1 MADDEPRAAPDDA
14 LDTRTPFTR
23 AAGLKAGLTDRQLRS
38 SRFTRLL
45 DGVYL
50 SSDVALSPAVM
61 VQALHLIAPPGS
73 FVSHASAAR
82 WLGCPLPPLPE
93 EHITVPTRGRRFR
106 RSGVRCHVARGGETF
121 HKAPVGHVATTA
133 QCFVDLA
140 SQLTLVDLVIVGDW
154 LVRKKKVDLS
164 ALRRYCA
171 SSTSPHASAARVAV
185 AYVREGVDS
194 PMETRL
200 RMLIALAGLP
210 EPVVNLT
217 IRDVYGEPVRR
228 YDLSWPS
235 IRLIVE
241 YDGKHHVE
249 RIEQWEKDLERREAI
264 EDDDWRILVV
274 TSTGIFDVPEETVAR
289 IHRHLRTRRMPGTP
303 LCPAPSWRAHFPGKT
318 PL

>member
-1 MADDEPRAAPDDA
+1 METGDEAEDA
-14 LDTRTPFTR
+14 LDTRVPFTR

-38 SRFTRLL
+38 ARFTRLL
-45 DGVYL
+45 DGVYVDAAVPL
-50 SSDVALSPAVM
+50 SAAVM
-61 VQALHLIAPPGS
+61 VQALHLVAPTDS

-93 EHITVPTRGRRFR
+93 EHVTVPSRAARFR
-106 RSGVRCHVARGGETF
+106 RAGVRCHVARGGETF
-121 HKAPVGHVATTA
+121 HKTALGHVATAA
-133 QCFVDLA
+133 QCFVDLG
-140 SQLTLVDLVIVGDW
+140 SLLSLVDLVIVGDW
-154 LVRKKKVDLS
+154 LVRKKLVTLT
-164 ALRRYCA
+164 ALRAHCA
-171 SSTSPHASAARVAV
+171 ESTSRGADAAQLAASF
-185 AYVREGVDS
+185 VRERVDS

-200 RMLIALAGLP
+200 RMLIVLAGLP

-217 IRDVYGEPVRR
+217 IRDVNGEPVRR

-264 EDDDWRILVV
+264 ENEDWRILVV
-274 TSTGIFDVPEETVAR
+274 TSAGIFDVPEETVAR
-289 IHRHLRTRRMPGTP
+289 IHAQLRRRRMPGTP
-303 LCPAPSWRAHFPGKT
+303 QRPKPAWRAHFPGKT

>member
-1 MADDEPRAAPDDA
+1 
-14 LDTRTPFTR
+14 
-23 AAGLKAGLTDRQLRS
+23 
-38 SRFTRLL
+38 
-45 DGVYL
+45 
-50 SSDVALSPAVM
+50 M
-61 VQALHLIAPPGS
+61 VQALQLIAPSGS

-82 WLGCPLPPLPE
+82 WHGCPLPPLPE
-93 EHITVPTRGRRFR
+93 EHVSVPARAARFR
-106 RSGVRCHVARGGETF
+106 RAGVRCHVARGGETF
-121 HKAPVGHVATTA
+121 HKTEMGPVATAA

-154 LVRKKKVDLS
+154 LVRRKKVSLE
-164 ALRRYCA
+164 ALRRHCEA
-171 SSTSPHASAARVAV
+171 SMSRHAKAARLA
-185 AYVREGVDS
+185 AAFVRERVDS

-200 RMLIALAGLP
+200 RMLIVLAGLP

-217 IRDVYGEPVRR
+217 IRDIGGEPVRR

-264 EDDDWRILVV
+264 EDDHWRILVV
-274 TSTGIFDVPEETVAR
+274 TSAGIFDAPEETVAR
-289 IHRHLRTRRMPGTP
+289 IHRQLRTRRLPGTP
-303 LCPAPSWRAHFPGKT
+303 LRPAATWRAHFPAKV